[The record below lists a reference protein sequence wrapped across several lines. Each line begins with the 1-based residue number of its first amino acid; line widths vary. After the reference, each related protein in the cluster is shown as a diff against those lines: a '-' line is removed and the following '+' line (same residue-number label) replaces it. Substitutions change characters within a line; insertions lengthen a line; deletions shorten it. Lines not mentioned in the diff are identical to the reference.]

1 MRCAAWGVKARLRG
15 AAQARREAD
24 MEHPFGYAP
33 EQYVWAMISGVGIFF
48 LGCGVGL
55 RHGAV
60 HLL

>member
-48 LGCGVGL
+48 LGCGVG
-55 RHGAV
+55 
-60 HLL
+60 